1 MNLDNPDI
9 LTHIIDKA
17 LYNYDIQNNKYDK
30 YIATD
35 NITVD
40 RQTNKIIFS
49 DIDKTEYLY
58 EILGVFD
65 NTTHIWMWAWMIPEF
80 MFNETEIVR
89 KLLNYGL
96 KITPNFV
103 DRVSDD
109 RLYLKTQLV
118 NSRFLLDNEFQLDLH
133 LALACY
139 LAKDNFKFIYNK
151 KRYLTKDK
159 KKYITIYYLIK
170 DV

>member
-1 MNLDNPDI
+1 MNLDNPNI
-9 LTHIIDKA
+9 LTNIIDKA
-17 LYNYDIQNNKYDK
+17 LLHYDSQTHKYNKYLE
-30 YIATD
+30 TD

-40 RQTNKIIFS
+40 RNTNKIIFT
-49 DIDKTEYLY
+49 DIDTIEYKY

-65 NTTHIWMWAWMIPEF
+65 NMTRIWLWAWMSPEF
-80 MFNETEIVR
+80 MFNETDIVR

-96 KITPNFV
+96 KINRTIVN
-103 DRVSDD
+103 RVTDD

-118 NSRFLLDNEFQLDLH
+118 NSRFLLEDNFQLDIH
-133 LALACY
+133 LALSSY

-151 KRYLTKDK
+151 KLYLTKDK

-170 DV
+170 